1 MLRQQYTWTFQIHNS
16 STTVAI
22 KGSFQHPLIAH
33 AEADAYQGLLLF
45 HDQHT
50 TWRSL
55 VKAAGT
61 IDACKACTR
70 SSAHHLNRRYP
81 GILDAISRLR
91 PLPIHHRSS
100 SSIIVSDSICLHA
113 WTIFIRALAFV
124 EFRSYNARHHFRE
137 HGGVAGGVA
146 RDISSN
152 RYASESVR
160 TMSSKHERNGGSKR
174 KALIC
179 LQFKLVFV
187 VASHLLWHLVL
198 VLAFFDC
205 IALVLLMR
213 VWMWHFHV
221 FTQTFLTVSDWFRRY
236 LENTGG
242 PDSTTL
248 NSVCVIQFNPRRIWP
263 SIQYRKA
270 QSQCSHD
277 ASSTS
282 KEDAEVKEPG

>member
-1 MLRQQYTWTFQIHNS
+1 MMLRQQYTWTFQIHNS

-91 PLPIHHRSS
+91 PLPFGRQTS

-113 WTIFIRALAFV
+113 CTIFIRALAFV
-124 EFRSYNARHHFRE
+124 HTTFAITATSME
-137 HGGVAGGVA
+137 
-146 RDISSN
+146 
-152 RYASESVR
+152 ASQETSAQADMPSRASLQCPVSMKGTVDQSV
-160 TMSSKHERNGGSKR
+160 
-174 KALIC
+174 
-179 LQFKLVFV
+179 KL
-187 VASHLLWHLVL
+187 
-198 VLAFFDC
+198 
-205 IALVLLMR
+205 
-213 VWMWHFHV
+213 
-221 FTQTFLTVSDWFRRY
+221 
-236 LENTGG
+236 
-242 PDSTTL
+242 
-248 NSVCVIQFNPRRIWP
+248 
-263 SIQYRKA
+263 
-270 QSQCSHD
+270 
-277 ASSTS
+277 
-282 KEDAEVKEPG
+282 